1 MSEQGP
7 IVLGGRYELQRR
19 LARGGMAEVFLAQDQ
34 LLGRPVAVKVL
45 FPEFATDPS
54 FVERFRREAQA
65 AANLS
70 HPNIVGV
77 YDWGREGKTYYIV
90 MEYVEG
96 RSLSEIVRAEGPLP
110 AVQTAEVAKQ
120 IAAALGF
127 AHKNDVV
134 HRDMKSGNVIV
145 STSGQ
150 IKVADFGIATAISGN
165 GQTNLTQTGAVMGT
179 ATYFSPEQA
188 QGRPL
193 DGRSDLYSLGV
204 VMYEMLTGSPPF
216 SGDSPV
222 SIAYKH
228 VQEQP
233 ELISTKRPGVPEA
246 LQAITAKLLNKEAD
260 LRYNRAEDLQA
271 DLDRFLSGWH
281 SLGPEGLSTETSTTP
296 PVQDQEYADTTQVNP
311 IPAQSGG
318 NGAGYT
324 GPPYPSQHFE
334 PYERHDRRIWLWG
347 LLTIGLLVALI
358 ALVIVLVNAIGDS
371 SEKNPVQLPSSIPI
385 ESSTQGVIVPFV
397 VDLGRDQAVSL
408 LQARGLEVGR
418 LTTEIRTDIPSDR
431 ILSQDPEPGTEL
443 EPGET
448 VDLVVSVGPEAK
460 QVPIAVGLTQE
471 EAVNRLNNEGFQNIE
486 IRTIK
491 TNDYDLGVVA
501 EQEPESGAY
510 LDPNKFIILRVSDG
524 RISDVIPNLV
534 GRDKDE
540 AISKLTDTGWTV
552 VVEEVDDSEVEAGLV
567 ISVTPDVGT
576 DHSLKEVVTVQVSV
590 GPSSITVPSVIGQ
603 TAEAAALLLDS
614 DGLFVAPPTDCEV
627 DPDSPSVG
635 RVVSQDP
642 EAGIAVDPESIVTI
656 CIGVA
661 SEVEP
666 TPTPDPE
673 VEPTPTPE
681 PGPEPTPTP
690 EPGPEPTPTP
700 EPEPE
705 PEPTPTP
712 EPEPT
717 PTPEP

>member
-7 IVLGGRYELQRR
+7 IILGGRYELQRR

-96 RSLSEIVRAEGPLP
+96 RSLSEIIRSEGPLP
-110 AVQTAEVAKQ
+110 AVQAAEIAKE

-145 STSGQ
+145 SDSGQ

-188 QGRPL
+188 QGKQL
-193 DGRSDLYSLGV
+193 DGRSDLYSLGI
-204 VMYEMLTGSPPF
+204 VMYEMLTGAPPF

-233 ELISTKRPGVPEA
+233 ELISTKRPGVADA
-246 LQAITAKLLNKEAD
+246 LQAITAKLLNKEPD
-260 LRYNRAEDLQA
+260 QRYSRAEDLQS
-271 DLDRFLSGWH
+271 DLEKFLSGWH
-281 SLGPEGLSTETSTTP
+281 SLGPEGLSEETS
-296 PVQDQEYADTTQVNP
+296 PVQPVVDPIEAATTQVNP
-311 IPAQSGG
+311 VSTETGPRDP
-318 NGAGYT
+318 NYP
-324 GPPYPSQHFE
+324 GPPYPPQYFE

-347 LLTIGLLVALI
+347 LLTVGLLVALV
-358 ALVIVLVNAIGDS
+358 ALIIVLMNAIGGSSDS
-371 SEKNPVQLPSSIPI
+371 DPEPVPVGTPSAQA
-385 ESSTQGVIVPFV
+385 TDGVIVPFV
-397 VDLGRDQAVSL
+397 VDLGRDQAVAL

-431 ILSQDPEPGTEL
+431 IISQTPEPGSEIKI
-443 EPGET
+443 GEA

-460 QVPIAVGLTQE
+460 QVPVAVGLTQE
-471 EAVNRLNNEGFQNIE
+471 EAINRLQNEGFQNIE
-486 IRTIK
+486 IYTIK

-501 EQEPESGAY
+501 EQEPEAGSA
-510 LDPNKFIILRVSDG
+510 LEPNNAIIIRVSDG
-524 RISDVIPNLV
+524 RISDVIPNLI
-534 GRDKDE
+534 GRNRSEIDE
-540 AISKLTDTGWTV
+540 QLIQKGWTV
-552 VVEEVDDSEVEAGLV
+552 IIEEVEVEDAADEVDV
-567 ISVTPDVGT
+567 ILSISPDEGT
-576 DHSLKEVVTVQVSV
+576 DYSLEEVVTVQVSV
-590 GPSSITVPSVIGQ
+590 GPSTVTVPAVIGL
-603 TAEAAALLLDS
+603 TAEAAAVILDEV
-614 DGLFVAPPTDCEV
+614 GLFVDPPTDCEV
-627 DPDSPSVG
+627 DPESPSVG
-635 RVVSQDP
+635 RVTTQDP
-642 EAGIAVDPESIVTI
+642 ESGSSVDPGSSVTI

-661 SEVEP
+661 
-666 TPTPDPE
+666 T
-673 VEPTPTPE
+673 
-681 PGPEPTPTP
+681 
-690 EPGPEPTPTP
+690 
-700 EPEPE
+700 E

-712 EPEPT
+712 EP
-717 PTPEP
+717 

>member
-7 IVLGGRYELQRR
+7 IILGGRYELQRR

-96 RSLSEIVRAEGPLP
+96 RSLSEIIRTEGPLP
-110 AVQTAEVAKQ
+110 AVQAAEIAKE
-120 IAAALGF
+120 IASALGF

-145 STSGQ
+145 SNSGQ
-150 IKVADFGIATAISGN
+150 IKVADFGIATAISGT
-165 GQTNLTQTGAVMGT
+165 GQSNLTQTGAVMGT

-188 QGRPL
+188 QGKPL
-193 DGRSDLYSLGV
+193 DGRSDLYSLGI

-233 ELISTKRPGVPEA
+233 ELISTKRPGVAEA
-246 LQAITAKLLNKEAD
+246 LQAITAKLLNKEPD
-260 LRYNRAEDLQA
+260 QRYSRAEELQSDLEK
-271 DLDRFLSGWH
+271 FISGWH
-281 SLGPEGLSTETSTTP
+281 SLGPEGLSETTEVKSVVDP
-296 PVQDQEYADTTQVNP
+296 MGAAATQVNP
-311 IPAQSGG
+311 VQV
-318 NGAGYT
+318 NQGAT
-324 GPPYPSQHFE
+324 DPNHPGPPYPPQYFD
-334 PYERHDRRIWLWG
+334 PYERNDRRIWLWG
-347 LLTIGLLVALI
+347 LLTVGLLAALVALI
-358 ALVIVLVNAIGDS
+358 IILVNAIGGSSSSDS
-371 SEKNPVQLPSSIPI
+371 EPVQIGTPGPVVSDA
-385 ESSTQGVIVPFV
+385 VVVPFV
-397 VDLGRDQAVSL
+397 VDLGRDQAVTL

-431 ILSQDPEPGTEL
+431 VLSQNPEPGVEI

-448 VDLVVSVGPEAK
+448 VDLVVSVGPESRE
-460 QVPIAVGLTQE
+460 VPVTVGLTQE
-471 EAVNRLNNEGFQNIE
+471 EALNRLQNEGFQNIE
-486 IRTIK
+486 IYTIK
-491 TNDYDLGVVA
+491 TNDYDVGVVA
-501 EQEPESGAY
+501 EQEPEAGSA
-510 LDPNKFIILRVSDG
+510 LEPNNVVVIRVSDG
-524 RISDVIPNLV
+524 RVSDLIPNIV
-534 GRDKDE
+534 GRNRSEINEQLIEK
-540 AISKLTDTGWTV
+540 GWTV
-552 VVEEVDDSEVEAGLV
+552 IIEEVEVENVEDEVDV
-567 ISVTPDVGT
+567 ILSISPDEGT
-576 DHSLKEVVTVQVSV
+576 DHSLEEVVTVQVSV
-590 GPSSITVPSVIGQ
+590 GPSTVIVPSVIGQ
-603 TAEAAALLLDS
+603 TVGAAAILLD
-614 DGLFVAPPTDCEV
+614 DRNLFVDPPTDCEV
-627 DPDSPSVG
+627 DPESPSVE
-635 RVVSQDP
+635 RVVSQVP
-642 EAGIAVDPESIVTI
+642 EAGTAVAPESTVSI
-656 CIGVA
+656 CVGVA
-661 SEVEP
+661 AEIE
-666 TPTPDPE
+666 
-673 VEPTPTPE
+673 PTPE
-681 PGPEPTPTP
+681 PEPEPEP
-690 EPGPEPTPTP
+690 EPTP

-717 PTPEP
+717 PTPEGE

>member
-7 IVLGGRYELQRR
+7 IILGGRYELQRR

-96 RSLSEIVRAEGPLP
+96 RSLSEIIRSEGPLP
-110 AVQTAEVAKQ
+110 AVQAAEIAKE

-145 STSGQ
+145 SDSGQ

-188 QGRPL
+188 QGKQL
-193 DGRSDLYSLGV
+193 DGRSDLYSLGI
-204 VMYEMLTGSPPF
+204 VMYEMLTGAPPF

-233 ELISTKRPGVPEA
+233 ELISTKRPGVADA
-246 LQAITAKLLNKEAD
+246 LQAITAKLLNKEPD
-260 LRYNRAEDLQA
+260 QRYSRAEDLQS
-271 DLDRFLSGWH
+271 DLEKFLSGWH
-281 SLGPEGLSTETSTTP
+281 SLGPEGLSEETS
-296 PVQDQEYADTTQVNP
+296 PVQPVVGPIEAATTQVNP
-311 IPAQSGG
+311 VSTETGPRDP
-318 NGAGYT
+318 NYP
-324 GPPYPSQHFE
+324 GPPYPPQYFE

-347 LLTIGLLVALI
+347 LLTVGLLVALV
-358 ALVIVLVNAIGDS
+358 ALIIVLMNAIGGSSDS
-371 SEKNPVQLPSSIPI
+371 DPEPVPVGTPSAQA
-385 ESSTQGVIVPFV
+385 TDGVIVPFV
-397 VDLGRDQAVSL
+397 VDLGRDQAVAL

-431 ILSQDPEPGTEL
+431 IISQTPEPGSEIKI
-443 EPGET
+443 GEA

-460 QVPIAVGLTQE
+460 QVPVAVGLTQE
-471 EAVNRLNNEGFQNIE
+471 EAINRLQNEGFQNIE
-486 IRTIK
+486 IYTIK

-501 EQEPESGAY
+501 EQEPEAGSA
-510 LDPNKFIILRVSDG
+510 LEPNNAIIIRVSDG
-524 RISDVIPNLV
+524 RISDVIPNLI
-534 GRDKDE
+534 GRNRSEIDE
-540 AISKLTDTGWTV
+540 QLIQKGWTV
-552 VVEEVDDSEVEAGLV
+552 IIEEVEVEDAADEVDV
-567 ISVTPDVGT
+567 ILSISPDEGT
-576 DHSLKEVVTVQVSV
+576 DYSLEEVVTVQVSV
-590 GPSSITVPSVIGQ
+590 GPSTVTVPAVIGL
-603 TAEAAALLLDS
+603 TAEAAAVILDEV
-614 DGLFVAPPTDCEV
+614 GLFVDPPTDCEV
-627 DPDSPSVG
+627 DPESPSVG
-635 RVVSQDP
+635 RVTTQDP
-642 EAGIAVDPESIVTI
+642 ESGSSVDPGSSVTI

-661 SEVEP
+661 
-666 TPTPDPE
+666 T
-673 VEPTPTPE
+673 
-681 PGPEPTPTP
+681 
-690 EPGPEPTPTP
+690 
-700 EPEPE
+700 E

-712 EPEPT
+712 EP
-717 PTPEP
+717 

>member
-7 IVLGGRYELQRR
+7 IILGGRYELQRR

-96 RSLSEIVRAEGPLP
+96 RSLSEVIRTDGPLP
-110 AVQTAEVAKQ
+110 AIQAAEITKE

-145 STSGQ
+145 SNSGQ

-165 GQTNLTQTGAVMGT
+165 GQANLTQTGAVMGT

-188 QGRPL
+188 QGKPL
-193 DGRSDLYSLGV
+193 DGRSDLYSLGI
-204 VMYEMLTGSPPF
+204 VMYEMLTGTPPF

-222 SIAYKH
+222 AIAYKH

-233 ELISTKRPGVPEA
+233 ELISAKRPGVADA
-246 LQAITAKLLNKEAD
+246 LQAITAKLLNKEPDQRYGGAEELQSD
-260 LRYNRAEDLQA
+260 LEK
-271 DLDRFLSGWH
+271 FLSGWH
-281 SLGPEGLSTETSTTP
+281 SLGPEGLSEETA
-296 PVQDQEYADTTQVNP
+296 PVQPVANPVEAATTQVNP
-311 IPAQSGG
+311 IQSETGVRDP
-318 NGAGYT
+318 NYP
-324 GPPYPSQHFE
+324 GPPYPPQYFD

-347 LLTIGLLVALI
+347 FLTVGLLVALV
-358 ALVIVLVNAIGDS
+358 ALVIILVNAIGDS
-371 SEKNPVQLPSSIPI
+371 SDPDPVPVQAGTPGAVTSDA
-385 ESSTQGVIVPFV
+385 VIVPFV
-397 VDLGRDQAVSL
+397 VDLGRDQAVAL

-418 LTTEIRTDIPSDR
+418 LTTEIRTDMPSDR
-431 ILSQDPEPGTEL
+431 ILSQNPEPGSEI
-443 EPGET
+443 EPGEA

-460 QVPIAVGLTQE
+460 QVPVAVGLTQE
-471 EAVNRLNNEGFQNIE
+471 EALNRLQNEGFQNIE
-486 IRTIK
+486 IYTIK
-491 TNDYDLGVVA
+491 TNDYDFGVVA
-501 EQEPESGAY
+501 EQEPEAGSAME
-510 LDPNKFIILRVSDG
+510 PNNVIVIRVSDG
-524 RISDVIPNLV
+524 RISDIIPNLV
-534 GRDKDE
+534 GRDSEDAVNE
-540 AISKLTDTGWTV
+540 LTDTGWTV
-552 VVEEVDDSEVEAGLV
+552 VVEEVDDSEVEAGRV
-567 ISVTPDVGT
+567 ISLTPEAGT
-576 DHSLKEVVTVQVSV
+576 DHSLEGVVTVQVSV
-590 GPSSITVPSVIGQ
+590 GPSTVTVPSVIGQ
-603 TAEAAALLLDS
+603 TAEAAAVLLDNQ
-614 DGLFVAPPTDCEV
+614 GLFVDPPSDCEV
-627 DPDSPSVG
+627 DPESPSVG
-635 RVVSQDP
+635 RVVTQNP
-642 EAGIAVDPESIVTI
+642 EAGTDVEPESIVSI

-661 SEVEP
+661 
-666 TPTPDPE
+666 T
-673 VEPTPTPE
+673 
-681 PGPEPTPTP
+681 
-690 EPGPEPTPTP
+690 EPTPTP

-712 EPEPT
+712 EPEPEPT
-717 PTPEP
+717 PTPEPEPTPTPTP

>member
-7 IVLGGRYELQRR
+7 IILGGRYELQRR

-45 FPEFATDPS
+45 FPEFATDPA

-96 RSLSEIVRAEGPLP
+96 RTLSEVIRTEGPLP
-110 AVQTAEVAKQ
+110 AVQAAEIAKE
-120 IAAALGF
+120 IASALGF

-145 STSGQ
+145 SDSGQ

-165 GQTNLTQTGAVMGT
+165 GQTDLTQTGAVMGT

-188 QGRPL
+188 QGKPL
-193 DGRSDLYSLGV
+193 DGRSDLYSLGI
-204 VMYEMLTGSPPF
+204 VMYEMLTGTPPF

-233 ELISTKRPGVPEA
+233 ELISSRRPGVAEA
-246 LQAITAKLLNKEAD
+246 LQAITAKLLNKEPGQ
-260 LRYNRAEDLQA
+260 RYSRAEELQSDLEK
-271 DLDRFLSGWH
+271 FLSGWH
-281 SLGPEGLSTETSTTP
+281 SLGPEGLSETTQATSAIDPMEDAATRVN
-296 PVQDQEYADTTQVNP
+296 PVQATQGMTDPNYP
-311 IPAQSGG
+311 
-318 NGAGYT
+318 
-324 GPPYPSQHFE
+324 GPPYPPQYFD
-334 PYERHDRRIWLWG
+334 PYERNDRRIWLWG
-347 LLTIGLLVALI
+347 LLTVGLLVALV
-358 ALVIVLVNAIGDS
+358 ALIILLVNAIGDS
-371 SEKNPVQLPSSIPI
+371 SDSDTDPVQTGTPVPVASDA
-385 ESSTQGVIVPFV
+385 VVVPFV

-431 ILSQDPEPGTEL
+431 VLSQDPEPGAEIQS
-443 EPGET
+443 GEA

-460 QVPIAVGLTQE
+460 QIPVAVGLTQE
-471 EAVNRLNNEGFQNIE
+471 EALNRLRNEGFQNIE
-486 IRTIK
+486 IYTIK
-491 TNDYDLGVVA
+491 TNDYDVGVVA
-501 EQEPESGAY
+501 EQEPEAGSA
-510 LDPNKFIILRVSDG
+510 LEPNNVVVIRVSDG
-524 RISDVIPNLV
+524 RVSDLIPNNIL
-534 GRDKDE
+534 GRDRSEIDE
-540 AISKLTDTGWTV
+540 KLVSRGWTV
-552 VVEEVDDSEVEAGLV
+552 IIEEVEIENPDDEVGIILS
-567 ISVTPDVGT
+567 ISPEEGT
-576 DHSLKEVVTVQVSV
+576 DHSLEDVVTVQVSV
-590 GPSSITVPSVIGQ
+590 GPSTVQVPSVIGQ
-603 TAEAAALLLDS
+603 TVGAAATLLDDS
-614 DGLFVAPPTDCEV
+614 NLFVDPPTDCEV
-627 DPDSPSVG
+627 DPESPSIG
-635 RVVSQDP
+635 RVVTQTP
-642 EAGIAVDPESIVTI
+642 EAGTPVAPESTVSV

-661 SEVEP
+661 SEAE
-666 TPTPDPE
+666 
-673 VEPTPTPE
+673 PTPE
-681 PGPEPTPTP
+681 PEPEPTPEPEPEPTP
-690 EPGPEPTPTP
+690 EPEPEPEPTPTPTP

-712 EPEPT
+712 DGG
-717 PTPEP
+717 